1 MTGASGG
8 LGEEVAAAYA
18 ARGCAL
24 VLSARRRRELDRVAA
39 RCREAGAPTAEVVPL
54 DQGDAASIE
63 RALRGAL
70 AAPLDVVVLCGGVGS
85 RAAALDT
92 DAATLRRLMETN
104 FLATAELGRRC
115 AQHFIDE
122 RRDGRV
128 VVVSSVQ
135 GYFGLPQRAAYAA
148 SKHAL
153 HGYFD
158 ALRAELAAETA
169 ARVSVTVVAPGYIR
183 TGHSLHALTGDG
195 RAYDKNDAATAAG
208 ADPATVA
215 RALIDAAD
223 RRQPERLVA
232 PGAAATLARL
242 LRTLSPSALFALMA
256 RRAARARAAD
266 GAVGDGAD
274 DGMLTVRV
282 LRSTGD
288 ASLASVARG
297 STVADLKAA
306 IARALADAPAERQ
319 RLNFGGKPLADEG
332 EFLVTSGVEPR
343 KGETQ
348 TVHLA
353 LRPVAS
359 SP

>member
-1 MTGASGG
+1 MIST
-8 LGEEVAAAYA
+8 
-18 ARGCAL
+18 
-24 VLSARRRRELDRVAA
+24 
-39 RCREAGAPTAEVVPL
+39 
-54 DQGDAASIE
+54 Q
-63 RALRGAL
+63 
-70 AAPLDVVVLCGGVGS
+70 
-85 RAAALDT
+85 
-92 DAATLRRLMETN
+92 
-104 FLATAELGRRC
+104 
-115 AQHFIDE
+115 
-122 RRDGRV
+122 

-195 RAYDKNDAATAAG
+195 RAYDKNDASTASG
-208 ADPATVA
+208 ADPAAVA
-215 RALIDAAD
+215 RVLMDAAD

-256 RRAARARAAD
+256 RRAARARTAD
-266 GAVGDGAD
+266 GAGD
-274 DGMLTVRV
+274 DGTLAVRV
-282 LRSTGD
+282 LRATGD
-288 ASLASVARG
+288 ASLVSVARG

-306 IARALADAPAERQ
+306 IATVLADAPAERQ
-319 RLNFGGKPLADEG
+319 RLIFGGKPLADEG

>member
-1 MTGASGG
+1 MLSGASGG
-8 LGEEVAAAYA
+8 SRRGLRGARVRRGPFGAAA
-18 ARGCAL
+18 AR
-24 VLSARRRRELDRVAA
+24 LDRVAA

-54 DQGDAASIE
+54 DQGDAASVE
-63 RALRGAL
+63 RALRGGAGVRRSTSSCC
-70 AAPLDVVVLCGGVGS
+70 AAASGS

-115 AQHFIDE
+115 ARHMLDK
-122 RRDGRV
+122 RRNGRV

-195 RAYDKNDAATAAG
+195 RAYDKNDAATASG
-208 ADPATVA
+208 ADPAAVA
-215 RALIDAAD
+215 RALMDAAD

-266 GAVGDGAD
+266 GAGD
-274 DGMLTVRV
+274 DGTTAA
-282 LRSTGD
+282 RSRCG
-288 ASLASVARG
+288 SCAR
-297 STVADLKAA
+297 
-306 IARALADAPAERQ
+306 PAT
-319 RLNFGGKPLADEG
+319 RL
-332 EFLVTSGVEPR
+332 S
-343 KGETQ
+343 
-348 TVHLA
+348 
-353 LRPVAS
+353 
-359 SP
+359 

>member
-1 MTGASGG
+1 MIST
-8 LGEEVAAAYA
+8 
-18 ARGCAL
+18 
-24 VLSARRRRELDRVAA
+24 
-39 RCREAGAPTAEVVPL
+39 
-54 DQGDAASIE
+54 Q
-63 RALRGAL
+63 
-70 AAPLDVVVLCGGVGS
+70 VGS

-115 AQHFIDE
+115 APALDK

-195 RAYDKNDAATAAG
+195 RAYDKNDAATASG
-208 ADPATVA
+208 ADPAAVA
-215 RALIDAAD
+215 RVLMDAAD

-242 LRTLSPSALFALMA
+242 PHALAVGALRAHGAAGA
-256 RRAARARAAD
+256 RGRGPPTARATTA
-266 GAVGDGAD
+266 
-274 DGMLTVRV
+274 
-282 LRSTGD
+282 RSRCG
-288 ASLASVARG
+288 SCAR
-297 STVADLKAA
+297 
-306 IARALADAPAERQ
+306 PATR
-319 RLNFGGKPLADEG
+319 RSCPWPAGPRSP
-332 EFLVTSGVEPR
+332 TS
-343 KGETQ
+343 
-348 TVHLA
+348 
-353 LRPVAS
+353 RPPS
-359 SP
+359 Q

>member
-1 MTGASGG
+1 MAW
-8 LGEEVAAAYA
+8 
-18 ARGCAL
+18 
-24 VLSARRRRELDRVAA
+24 
-39 RCREAGAPTAEVVPL
+39 
-54 DQGDAASIE
+54 DAWNLISTQ
-63 RALRGAL
+63 
-70 AAPLDVVVLCGGVGS
+70 VVLCGGVGS

-115 AQHFIDE
+115 ARHMLDK
-122 RRDGRV
+122 RRNGRV

-135 GYFGLPQRAAYAA
+135 GFFGLPQRAAYAA

-195 RAYDKNDAATAAG
+195 RAYDKNDAATASG
-208 ADPATVA
+208 ADPAAVA
-215 RALIDAAD
+215 RVLMDAAD

-266 GAVGDGAD
+266 GAD
-274 DGMLTVRV
+274 DGTLAVRV
-282 LRSTGD
+282 LRATGD
-288 ASLASVARG
+288 ASLVSVSRG

-306 IARALADAPAERQ
+306 IVTALADAPAERQ
-319 RLNFGGKPLADEG
+319 RLIFGGKPLEDGSLAASGLADG
-332 EFLVTSGVEPR
+332 
-343 KGETQ
+343 Q

-353 LRPVAS
+353 LRPS
-359 SP
+359 SS

>member
-18 ARGCAL
+18 ARGCAV

-115 AQHFIDE
+115 ARHFLDCK
-122 RRDGRV
+122 RDGRV

-195 RAYDKNDAATAAG
+195 RAYDKNDASTASG
-208 ADPATVA
+208 ADPAAVA
-215 RALIDAAD
+215 RVLMDAAD

-256 RRAARARAAD
+256 RRAARARTAD
-266 GAVGDGAD
+266 GAGEDGTLA
-274 DGMLTVRV
+274 VRV

-288 ASLASVARG
+288 ASLVSVARG

-306 IARALADAPAERQ
+306 VEAALGDAPAERQ
-319 RLNFGGKPLADEG
+319 RLIFGGKPLADEG

>member
-1 MTGASGG
+1 M
-8 LGEEVAAAYA
+8 V
-18 ARGCAL
+18 
-24 VLSARRRRELDRVAA
+24 
-39 RCREAGAPTAEVVPL
+39 
-54 DQGDAASIE
+54 GDAAVS
-63 RALRGAL
+63 
-70 AAPLDVVVLCGGVGS
+70 AAVK
-85 RAAALDT
+85 
-92 DAATLRRLMETN
+92 
-104 FLATAELGRRC
+104 AELGRRC
-115 AQHFIDE
+115 ARHMLDG

-195 RAYDKNDAATAAG
+195 RAYDKNDAATASG
-208 ADPATVA
+208 ADPAAVA
-215 RALIDAAD
+215 RVLMDAAD

-256 RRAARARAAD
+256 RRAARARAAELPP
-266 GAVGDGAD
+266 GDD
-274 DGMLTVRV
+274 DALAVRV

-288 ASLASVARG
+288 ASLVRVARG

-306 IARALADAPAERQ
+306 VEAALADAPAERQ
-319 RLNFGGKPLADEG
+319 RLIFGGKPLEDGSLAASGLADG
-332 EFLVTSGVEPR
+332 
-343 KGETQ
+343 Q

-353 LRPVAS
+353 LRPS
-359 SP
+359 SS

>member
-1 MTGASGG
+1 MGWRSWLIST
-8 LGEEVAAAYA
+8 
-18 ARGCAL
+18 
-24 VLSARRRRELDRVAA
+24 
-39 RCREAGAPTAEVVPL
+39 
-54 DQGDAASIE
+54 Q
-63 RALRGAL
+63 
-70 AAPLDVVVLCGGVGS
+70 
-85 RAAALDT
+85 
-92 DAATLRRLMETN
+92 
-104 FLATAELGRRC
+104 
-115 AQHFIDE
+115 
-122 RRDGRV
+122 

-195 RAYDKNDAATAAG
+195 RAYDKNDAATASG
-208 ADPATVA
+208 ADPAAVA
-215 RALIDAAD
+215 RVLMDAAD

-266 GAVGDGAD
+266 GAGD
-274 DGMLTVRV
+274 DGNDDTLAVRV
-282 LRSTGD
+282 LRATGD
-288 ASLASVARG
+288 AALVHVARG
-297 STVADLKAA
+297 STIADLKAA
-306 IARALADAPAERQ
+306 ISTALADAPAERQ
-319 RLNFGGKPLADEG
+319 RLIFGGKPLEDGSLAASGLADG
-332 EFLVTSGVEPR
+332 
-343 KGETQ
+343 Q